1 MPKASLT
8 VQLNSADFDI
18 DKPTDALV
26 VPREGRS
33 TRNASFKIIP
43 RHDGSSKITAT
54 IHFNGN
60 FIQQMELGFDVGAA
74 GNSKVEVAALGR
86 PLAAVS
92 IVQRRDLGLSIA
104 PSVGGYD
111 CTVWGAVMGRARL
124 PILPADLAK
133 AVDVARDELL
143 KVVMWRDPAGKYA
156 FQTGADIPEAG
167 RDFALT
173 TLARAGAALFRK
185 LFWSPLAA
193 ADANK
198 VGEFLR
204 RMATET
210 PKLKLQIL
218 ADSAPIPWGMLYMGD
233 ASAGAKLDWR
243 YFLGMSHVI
252 EMIPLQNTLT
262 VSASEIPTDR
272 PKLAVSVNVNRGIDG
287 QMGLDLVAQQESYWG
302 GTHGFGNVQVVP
314 RTTKAELVKALASGN
329 TDDQIFYFYCHAK
342 SADLASPAGPD
353 SACLVLTDDRVTL
366 GDLNLDAP
374 TTAQL
379 RGNPLVFINAC
390 KSAEM
395 SPAFY
400 DGFVPYFMAK
410 GARGVIGTECK
421 MPALFAADWA
431 KRFFALFLGG
441 ESLGEA
447 FLALRKEFLEKH
459 GNPLGLL
466 YAVHSDGDTRVLP
479 PLASVN

>member
-1 MPKASLT
+1 MQEASLT

-33 TRNASFKIIP
+33 TRNASFKITP

-74 GNSKVEVAALGR
+74 GDSKVEVAALGR

-210 PKLKLQIL
+210 PKLKLQI
-218 ADSAPIPWGMLYMGD
+218 S
-233 ASAGAKLDWR
+233 
-243 YFLGMSHVI
+243 
-252 EMIPLQNTLT
+252 
-262 VSASEIPTDR
+262 
-272 PKLAVSVNVNRGIDG
+272 
-287 QMGLDLVAQQESYWG
+287 G
-302 GTHGFGNVQVVP
+302 G
-314 RTTKAELVKALASGN
+314 
-329 TDDQIFYFYCHAK
+329 
-342 SADLASPAGPD
+342 
-353 SACLVLTDDRVTL
+353 
-366 GDLNLDAP
+366 
-374 TTAQL
+374 
-379 RGNPLVFINAC
+379 
-390 KSAEM
+390 
-395 SPAFY
+395 
-400 DGFVPYFMAK
+400 
-410 GARGVIGTECK
+410 
-421 MPALFAADWA
+421 
-431 KRFFALFLGG
+431 
-441 ESLGEA
+441 
-447 FLALRKEFLEKH
+447 
-459 GNPLGLL
+459 
-466 YAVHSDGDTRVLP
+466 
-479 PLASVN
+479 

>member
-1 MPKASLT
+1 MWAQPETPRSRWRLWG
-8 VQLNSADFDI
+8 VRLPQSRSSSA
-18 DKPTDALV
+18 V
-26 VPREGRS
+26 
-33 TRNASFKIIP
+33 
-43 RHDGSSKITAT
+43 
-54 IHFNGN
+54 
-60 FIQQMELGFDVGAA
+60 
-74 GNSKVEVAALGR
+74 
-86 PLAAVS
+86 
-92 IVQRRDLGLSIA
+92 DLGLSIA

-185 LFWSPLAA
+185 LFWSPSAA

-302 GTHGFGNVQVVP
+302 GTHGFRQCPSRPPHDQG
-314 RTTKAELVKALASGN
+314 RTGKGVG
-329 TDDQIFYFYCHAK
+329 
-342 SADLASPAGPD
+342 
-353 SACLVLTDDRVTL
+353 L
-366 GDLNLDAP
+366 G
-374 TTAQL
+374 
-379 RGNPLVFINAC
+379 
-390 KSAEM
+390 
-395 SPAFY
+395 
-400 DGFVPYFMAK
+400 
-410 GARGVIGTECK
+410 
-421 MPALFAADWA
+421 
-431 KRFFALFLGG
+431 
-441 ESLGEA
+441 
-447 FLALRKEFLEKH
+447 KH
-459 GNPLGLL
+459 
-466 YAVHSDGDTRVLP
+466 R
-479 PLASVN
+479 